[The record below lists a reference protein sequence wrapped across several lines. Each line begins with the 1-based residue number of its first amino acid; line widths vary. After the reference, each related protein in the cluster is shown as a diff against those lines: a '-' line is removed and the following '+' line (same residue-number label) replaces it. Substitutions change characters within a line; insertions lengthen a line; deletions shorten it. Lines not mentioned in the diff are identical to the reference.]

1 MGLSLKDRLSGKGKR
16 NICPYDFSEARPFW
30 KMWWFRIA
38 VLAMGIFLPGFFRA
52 TLP

>member
-1 MGLSLKDRLSGKGKR
+1 MSPGLKDWLSDKGER
-16 NICPYDFSEARPFW
+16 NSGSYDFSEARPFW